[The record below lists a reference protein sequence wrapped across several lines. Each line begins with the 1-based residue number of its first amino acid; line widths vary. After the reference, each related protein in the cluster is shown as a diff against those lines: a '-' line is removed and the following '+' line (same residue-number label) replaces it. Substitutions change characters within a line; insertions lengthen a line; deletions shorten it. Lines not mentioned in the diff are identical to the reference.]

1 MINLKNKKM
10 SISPIRFKLKKEKYK
25 DKSSSNSN
33 SSLSL
38 NDSNNESSNFENN
51 NFNQNFF
58 NDSDN
63 NGNNIDDL
71 DIDNKEF
78 NTNTNTKYSSN
89 INPKDSIIKPKKE
102 KKDDKNNISRNSLYE
117 SKDISNIIE
126 ENNNNSFYKF
136 SFLKFFNNQFLF
148 NNNSSNN
155 NNNATIN
162 NNSNSNLLTNIHNF
176 IIEKLSKPITNWIIK
191 SNTIKILRKI
201 GEGNS
206 SDIFLGIYRGIE
218 IAEKRLH
225 LNNKDKNITEFKRE
239 VSSFISLS
247 HPYLLMFF
255 GVIAEPKH
263 LSIITE
269 YCPGGN
275 LHELLYKK
283 KHIYLSWKIRKEF
296 LLQIAIGMNY
306 LHTNNPPILHRDL
319 KSLNILLTNEIK
331 NSTDITDI
339 KIADLGLSVVNEKK
353 NLSNERIGTCHWMAP
368 EVIVCQRYTTKSDV
382 YSFGIIIWEVCTRE
396 MPYDNINKE
405 TILYRVSVN
414 RERPSKKRI
423 PNDTPVKLKE
433 LMERCLEHE
442 PNKRPSFENIINI
455 IKKIDT

>member
-1 MINLKNKKM
+1 M
-10 SISPIRFKLKKEKYK
+10 SISPFRFKFKKEKNK
-25 DKSSSNSN
+25 DKSFSNSN
-33 SSLSL
+33 SSFSVT
-38 NDSNNESSNFENN
+38 DSNNNSSSFDNN

-58 NDSDN
+58 NDSNNNDN
-63 NGNNIDDL
+63 IKDELN
-71 DIDNKEF
+71 IDNKEF

-89 INPKDSIIKPKKE
+89 INLKDSIIKSKKE
-102 KKDDKNNISRNSLYE
+102 KKEDNNYISKNSLYE

-126 ENNNNSFYKF
+126 ENNNNSPFYKF
-136 SFLKFFNNQFLF
+136 SIFKFLNNQFGF
-148 NNNSSNN
+148 NN
-155 NNNATIN
+155 NNNSNNNCAIN
-162 NNSNSNLLTNIHNF
+162 NSLNSNLLTNIQNF
-176 IIEKLSKPITNWIIK
+176 IIEKVSKPITNWIIK

-225 LNNKDKNITEFKRE
+225 LNKEKNITEFKRE
-239 VSSFISLS
+239 VSSFISLN
-247 HPYLLMFF
+247 HPYLLIFF

-319 KSLNILLTNEIK
+319 KSLNILLTNDIK
-331 NSTDITDI
+331 KSNDITDI

-353 NLSNERIGTCHWMAP
+353 NLSNERVGTCHWMAP
-368 EVIVCQRYTTKSDV
+368 EVINCQRYTTKSDV

-396 MPYDNINKE
+396 MPYDSINNRE

-414 RERPSKKRI
+414 RERPNIKRM
-423 PNDTPVKLKE
+423 PNDTPEKLKE
-433 LMERCLEHE
+433 LMEQCLEHE
-442 PNKRPSFENIINI
+442 PNKRPSFENIIKI
-455 IKKIDT
+455 IKEIDL

>member
-1 MINLKNKKM
+1 M
-10 SISPIRFKLKKEKYK
+10 SISPFRFKFKKEKNK
-25 DKSSSNSN
+25 DKSFSNSN
-33 SSLSL
+33 SSFSL
-38 NDSNNESSNFENN
+38 TDSNNNSSSFDNN

-58 NDSDN
+58 NDSNNNDN
-63 NGNNIDDL
+63 IKDELN
-71 DIDNKEF
+71 IDNKEF

-89 INPKDSIIKPKKE
+89 INLKDSIINSKKE
-102 KKDDKNNISRNSLYE
+102 KKENNNYISKNSLYE

-126 ENNNNSFYKF
+126 ENNNNSPFYKF
-136 SFLKFFNNQFLF
+136 SIFKFFNNQFGF
-148 NNNSSNN
+148 NNNNSNN
-155 NNNATIN
+155 NCVIN
-162 NNSNSNLLTNIHNF
+162 NSLNSNLLTNIQNF
-176 IIEKLSKPITNWIIK
+176 IIEKVSKPITNWIIK

-225 LNNKDKNITEFKRE
+225 LNKEKNITEFKRE
-239 VSSFISLS
+239 VSSFISLN
-247 HPYLLMFF
+247 HPYLLIFF

-319 KSLNILLTNEIK
+319 KSLNILLTNDLK
-331 NSTDITDI
+331 KSNDITDI

-353 NLSNERIGTCHWMAP
+353 NLSNERVGTCHWMAP
-368 EVIVCQRYTTKSDV
+368 EVINCQRYTTKSDV

-396 MPYDNINKE
+396 MPYDSINNRE

-414 RERPSKKRI
+414 RERPNIKRM
-423 PNDTPVKLKE
+423 PNDTPEKLKE
-433 LMERCLEHE
+433 LMEQCLEHE
-442 PNKRPSFENIINI
+442 PNKRPSFENIIKI
-455 IKKIDT
+455 IKEIDL

>member
-1 MINLKNKKM
+1 M
-10 SISPIRFKLKKEKYK
+10 SISPFRFKFKKEKNK
-25 DKSSSNSN
+25 DKSFSNSN
-33 SSLSL
+33 SSFSVT
-38 NDSNNESSNFENN
+38 DSNNNSSSFDNN

-58 NDSDN
+58 NDSNNNDN
-63 NGNNIDDL
+63 IKDELN
-71 DIDNKEF
+71 IDNKEF

-89 INPKDSIIKPKKE
+89 INLKDSIIKSKKE
-102 KKDDKNNISRNSLYE
+102 KKEDNNYISKNSLYE

-126 ENNNNSFYKF
+126 ENNNNSPFYKF
-136 SFLKFFNNQFLF
+136 SIFKFLNNQFGF
-148 NNNSSNN
+148 NN
-155 NNNATIN
+155 NNNSNNNCAIN
-162 NNSNSNLLTNIHNF
+162 NSLNSNLLTNIQNF
-176 IIEKLSKPITNWIIK
+176 IIEKVSKPITNWIIK

-225 LNNKDKNITEFKRE
+225 LNKEKNITEFKRE
-239 VSSFISLS
+239 VSSFISLN
-247 HPYLLMFF
+247 HPYLLIFF

-283 KHIYLSWKIRKEF
+283 KHIYLSRKIRKEF
-296 LLQIAIGMNY
+296 LFQIAIGMNY

-319 KSLNILLTNEIK
+319 KSLNILLTNDIK
-331 NSTDITDI
+331 KSNDITDI

-353 NLSNERIGTCHWMAP
+353 NLSNERVGTCHWMAP
-368 EVIVCQRYTTKSDV
+368 EVINCQRYTTKSDV

-396 MPYDNINKE
+396 MPYDSINNRE

-414 RERPSKKRI
+414 RERPNIKRM
-423 PNDTPVKLKE
+423 PNDTPEKLKE
-433 LMERCLEHE
+433 LMEQCLEHE
-442 PNKRPSFENIINI
+442 PNKRPSFENIIKI
-455 IKKIDT
+455 IKEIDL

>member
-1 MINLKNKKM
+1 M
-10 SISPIRFKLKKEKYK
+10 SISPFRFKFKKEKNK
-25 DKSSSNSN
+25 DKSFSNSN
-33 SSLSL
+33 SSFSVT
-38 NDSNNESSNFENN
+38 DSNNNSSSFDNN

-58 NDSDN
+58 NDSNNNDN
-63 NGNNIDDL
+63 IKDELN
-71 DIDNKEF
+71 IDNKEF

-89 INPKDSIIKPKKE
+89 INLKDSIINSKKE
-102 KKDDKNNISRNSLYE
+102 KKENNNYISKNSLYE

-126 ENNNNSFYKF
+126 ENNNNSPFYKF
-136 SFLKFFNNQFLF
+136 SIFKFFNNQFGF
-148 NNNSSNN
+148 NN
-155 NNNATIN
+155 NNNSNNNCAIN
-162 NNSNSNLLTNIHNF
+162 NSLNSNLLTNIQNF
-176 IIEKLSKPITNWIIK
+176 IIEKVSKPITNWIIK

-225 LNNKDKNITEFKRE
+225 LNKEKNITEFKRE
-239 VSSFISLS
+239 VSSFISLN
-247 HPYLLMFF
+247 HPYLLIFF

-319 KSLNILLTNEIK
+319 KSLNILLTNDIK
-331 NSTDITDI
+331 KSNDITDI

-353 NLSNERIGTCHWMAP
+353 NLSNERVGTCHWMAP
-368 EVIVCQRYTTKSDV
+368 EVINCQRYTTKSDV

-396 MPYDNINKE
+396 MPYDSINNRE

-414 RERPSKKRI
+414 RERPNIKRM
-423 PNDTPVKLKE
+423 PNDTPEKLKE
-433 LMERCLEHE
+433 LMEQCLEHE
-442 PNKRPSFENIINI
+442 PNKRPSFENIIKI
-455 IKKIDT
+455 IKEIDL

>member
-1 MINLKNKKM
+1 M
-10 SISPIRFKLKKEKYK
+10 SISPFRFKFKKEKNK
-25 DKSSSNSN
+25 DKSFSNSN
-33 SSLSL
+33 SSFSVT
-38 NDSNNESSNFENN
+38 DSNNNSSSFDNN

-58 NDSDN
+58 NDSN
-63 NGNNIDDL
+63 NNDGVKDELN
-71 DIDNKEF
+71 IDNKEF
-78 NTNTNTKYSSN
+78 NTNTNTKYSSD
-89 INPKDSIIKPKKE
+89 INLKDSLIKSKKE
-102 KKDDKNNISRNSLYE
+102 KKEDNNYISKNSLYE

-126 ENNNNSFYKF
+126 ENNNNSPFYKF
-136 SFLKFFNNQFLF
+136 SIFKFLNNQFGF
-148 NNNSSNN
+148 NN
-155 NNNATIN
+155 NNNSNNNCAIN
-162 NNSNSNLLTNIHNF
+162 NSLNSNLLTNIQNF
-176 IIEKLSKPITNWIIK
+176 IIEKVSKPITNWIIK

-225 LNNKDKNITEFKRE
+225 LNKEKNITEFKRE
-239 VSSFISLS
+239 VSSFISLN
-247 HPYLLMFF
+247 HPYLLIFF

-319 KSLNILLTNEIK
+319 KSLNILLTNDIK
-331 NSTDITDI
+331 KSNDITDI

-353 NLSNERIGTCHWMAP
+353 NLSNERVGTCHWMAP
-368 EVIVCQRYTTKSDV
+368 EVINCQRYTTKSDV

-396 MPYDNINKE
+396 MPYDSINNRE

-414 RERPSKKRI
+414 RERPNIKRM
-423 PNDTPVKLKE
+423 PNDTPEKLKE
-433 LMERCLEHE
+433 LMEQCLEHE
-442 PNKRPSFENIINI
+442 PNKRPSFENIIKI
-455 IKKIDT
+455 IKEIDL

>member
-1 MINLKNKKM
+1 M
-10 SISPIRFKLKKEKYK
+10 SISPFRFKFKREKNK
-25 DKSSSNSN
+25 DKSFSNSN
-33 SSLSL
+33 SSFSL
-38 NDSNNESSNFENN
+38 TDSNNNSSSFDNN

-58 NDSDN
+58 NDSNNNDN
-63 NGNNIDDL
+63 IKDELN
-71 DIDNKEF
+71 IDNKEF

-89 INPKDSIIKPKKE
+89 INLKDSIINSKKE
-102 KKDDKNNISRNSLYE
+102 KKENNNYISKNSLYE

-126 ENNNNSFYKF
+126 ENNNNSPFYKF
-136 SFLKFFNNQFLF
+136 SIFKFLNNQFGF
-148 NNNSSNN
+148 NN
-155 NNNATIN
+155 NNNSNNNCAIN
-162 NNSNSNLLTNIHNF
+162 NSLNSNLLTNIQNF
-176 IIEKLSKPITNWIIK
+176 IIEKVSKPITNWIIK

-225 LNNKDKNITEFKRE
+225 LNKEKNITEFKRE
-239 VSSFISLS
+239 VSSFISLN
-247 HPYLLMFF
+247 HPYLLIFF

-319 KSLNILLTNEIK
+319 KSLNILLTNDIK
-331 NSTDITDI
+331 KSNDITDI

-353 NLSNERIGTCHWMAP
+353 NLSNERVGTCHWMAP
-368 EVIVCQRYTTKSDV
+368 EVINCQRYTTKSDV

-396 MPYDNINKE
+396 MPYDSINNRE

-414 RERPSKKRI
+414 RERPNIKRM
-423 PNDTPVKLKE
+423 PNDTPEKLKE
-433 LMERCLEHE
+433 LMEQCLEHE
-442 PNKRPSFENIINI
+442 PNKRPSFENIIKI
-455 IKKIDT
+455 IKEIDL

>member
-1 MINLKNKKM
+1 M
-10 SISPIRFKLKKEKYK
+10 SISPFRFKFKKEKNK
-25 DKSSSNSN
+25 DKSFSNSN
-33 SSLSL
+33 SSFSL
-38 NDSNNESSNFENN
+38 TDSNNNSSSFDNN

-58 NDSDN
+58 NDSNNNDN
-63 NGNNIDDL
+63 IKDELN
-71 DIDNKEF
+71 IDNKEF

-89 INPKDSIIKPKKE
+89 INLKDSIINSKKE
-102 KKDDKNNISRNSLYE
+102 KKENNNYISKNSLYE

-126 ENNNNSFYKF
+126 ENNNNSPFYKF
-136 SFLKFFNNQFLF
+136 SIFKFFNNQFGF
-148 NNNSSNN
+148 N
-155 NNNATIN
+155 N
-162 NNSNSNLLTNIHNF
+162 NNSNNNCVINNSLNSNLLINIQNF
-176 IIEKLSKPITNWIIK
+176 IIEKVSKPITNWIIK

-225 LNNKDKNITEFKRE
+225 LNKEKNITEFKRE
-239 VSSFISLS
+239 VSSFISLN
-247 HPYLLMFF
+247 HPYLLIFF

-283 KHIYLSWKIRKEF
+283 KHIYLSWKKRKEF

-319 KSLNILLTNEIK
+319 KSLNILLTNDIK
-331 NSTDITDI
+331 KSNDITDI

-353 NLSNERIGTCHWMAP
+353 NLSNERVGTCHWMAP
-368 EVIVCQRYTTKSDV
+368 EVINCQRYTTKSDV

-396 MPYDNINKE
+396 MPYDSINNRE

-414 RERPSKKRI
+414 RERPNIKRM
-423 PNDTPVKLKE
+423 PNDTPEKLKE
-433 LMERCLEHE
+433 LMEQCLEHE
-442 PNKRPSFENIINI
+442 PNKRPSFENIIKI
-455 IKKIDT
+455 IKEIDL

>member
-1 MINLKNKKM
+1 M
-10 SISPIRFKLKKEKYK
+10 SISPFRFKFKKEKNK
-25 DKSSSNSN
+25 DKSFSNSN
-33 SSLSL
+33 SSFSL
-38 NDSNNESSNFENN
+38 TDSNNNSSSFDNN

-58 NDSDN
+58 NDSNNNDN
-63 NGNNIDDL
+63 IKDELNK
-71 DIDNKEF
+71 DNKEF

-89 INPKDSIIKPKKE
+89 INLKDSIINSKKE
-102 KKDDKNNISRNSLYE
+102 KKENNNYISKNSLYE

-126 ENNNNSFYKF
+126 ENNNNSPFYKF
-136 SFLKFFNNQFLF
+136 SIFKFFNNQFGF
-148 NNNSSNN
+148 NNNNSNN
-155 NNNATIN
+155 NCAIN
-162 NNSNSNLLTNIHNF
+162 NSLNSNLLTNIQNF
-176 IIEKLSKPITNWIIK
+176 IIEKVSKPITNWIIK

-225 LNNKDKNITEFKRE
+225 LNKEKNITEFKRE
-239 VSSFISLS
+239 VSSFISLN
-247 HPYLLMFF
+247 HPYLLIFF

-319 KSLNILLTNEIK
+319 KSLNILLTNDIK
-331 NSTDITDI
+331 KSNDITDI

-353 NLSNERIGTCHWMAP
+353 NLSNERVGTCHWMAP
-368 EVIVCQRYTTKSDV
+368 EVINCQRYTTKSDV

-396 MPYDNINKE
+396 MPYDSINNRE

-414 RERPSKKRI
+414 RERPNIKRM
-423 PNDTPVKLKE
+423 PNDTPEKLKE
-433 LMERCLEHE
+433 LMEQCLEHE
-442 PNKRPSFENIINI
+442 PNKRPSFENIIKI
-455 IKKIDT
+455 IKEIDL

>member
-1 MINLKNKKM
+1 M
-10 SISPIRFKLKKEKYK
+10 SISPFRFKLKKEKYK
-25 DKSSSNSN
+25 DKSNSNSK

-38 NDSNNESSNFENN
+38 KDSNNESSSFENN
-51 NFNQNFF
+51 NFNQNYF

-63 NGNNIDDL
+63 SDNNIDEIDL
-71 DIDNKEF
+71 DNKEF

-89 INPKDSIIKPKKE
+89 INLKDSIINSKKE
-102 KKDDKNNISRNSLYE
+102 KKEKKENNNYISKNSLYE

-126 ENNNNSFYKF
+126 ENNNNSPFYKF
-136 SFLKFFNNQFLF
+136 SIFKFFNNQFGF
-148 NNNSSNN
+148 NN
-155 NNNATIN
+155 NNNSNNNCAIN
-162 NNSNSNLLTNIHNF
+162 NSLNSNLLTNIQNF
-176 IIEKLSKPITNWIIK
+176 IIEKVSKPITNWIIK

-225 LNNKDKNITEFKRE
+225 LNKEKNITEFKRE
-239 VSSFISLS
+239 VSSFISLN
-247 HPYLLMFF
+247 HPYLLIFF

-319 KSLNILLTNEIK
+319 KSLNILLTNDIK
-331 NSTDITDI
+331 KSNDITDI

-353 NLSNERIGTCHWMAP
+353 NLSNERVGTCHWMAP
-368 EVIVCQRYTTKSDV
+368 EVINCQRYTTKSDV

-396 MPYDNINKE
+396 MPYDSINNRE

-414 RERPSKKRI
+414 RERPNIKRM
-423 PNDTPVKLKE
+423 PNDTPEKLKE
-433 LMERCLEHE
+433 LMEQCLEHE
-442 PNKRPSFENIINI
+442 PNKRPSFENIIKI
-455 IKKIDT
+455 IKEIDL